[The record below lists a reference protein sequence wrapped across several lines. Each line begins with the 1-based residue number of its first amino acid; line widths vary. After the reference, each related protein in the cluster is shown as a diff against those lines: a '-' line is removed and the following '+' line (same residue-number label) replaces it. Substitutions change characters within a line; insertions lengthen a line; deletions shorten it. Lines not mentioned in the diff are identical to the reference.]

1 MQAGRRRVW
10 DIRVTEIMRWHW
22 LVYGL
27 AALIVLL
34 LAYAWFD
41 AGREPLR
48 PIVESVPVPEIGG

>member
-1 MQAGRRRVW
+1 
-10 DIRVTEIMRWHW
+10 VTEIMRWRW
-22 LVYGL
+22 LFLGL

-48 PIVESVPVPEIGG
+48 PIAEPVALPEIAG

>member
-1 MQAGRRRVW
+1 
-10 DIRVTEIMRWHW
+10 MRWHW
-22 LVYGL
+22 LFYGL

-48 PIVESVPVPEIGG
+48 PIVEPVAVPQMTSPEIGR